1 MINSWRKILA
11 KTDIGK
17 GGTHDK
23 YINIPKVKKI
33 KGIKYSPYTGS
44 DESPTQFYNT
54 KPGLPQTATD
64 PPSKSNWKFIE
75 HIDKKTGAIYN
86 ARYEWAHK
94 SNQTRLYKLAECY
107 NARNAQE
114 GDEFVVEKILVD
126 GKFFFTVD
134 IVRNGLSIDVLSRQE
149 IERSSNIKNKI
160 RKKPETNI
168 FLDKINESSS
178 QLEKHRTG
186 KARKLNDIIRE
197 AEIYKVTFTIEN
209 KTFVYVG
216 QDSYCSGKH
225 YYFGSSILTDFCKLV
240 YGDKIF
246 EKTILQSFQNIKQKN
261 LNIKEWESIYN
272 ARSECKKNGW
282 HNINR
287 EVQK

>member
-1 MINSWRKILA
+1 MKIIKWFLIFNIYLIFSLLISSSAFSNNLRIPSEIQFKLNNSQYNNYLRKSMRA
-11 KTDIGK
+11 YTDGELYGK
-17 GGTHDK
+17 KNIKKK
-23 YINIPKVKKI
+23 YKKWI
-33 KGIKYSPYTGS
+33 K
-44 DESPTQFYNT
+44 
-54 KPGLPQTATD
+54 A
-64 PPSKSNWKFIE
+64 
-75 HIDKKTGAIYN
+75 
-86 ARYEWAHK
+86 
-94 SNQTRLYKLAECY
+94 
-107 NARNAQE
+107 
-114 GDEFVVEKILVD
+114 KILVD

>member
-23 YINIPKVKKI
+23 YINIPKEKII

-44 DESPTQFYNT
+44 DESPTEFYNT

-114 GDEFVVEKILVD
+114 GDEFVVEKVLVD
-126 GKFFFTVD
+126 EKFFFTVD